1 MNQAQSEM
9 STSSKKRVTISQKVT
24 VVETLSLYDYSA
36 REIAASW
43 YDDEEMDRITQRCF
57 RVLQRMECG
66 GTKNGQKYCTRGLEG
81 HAPVASISK
90 KKNRSTAV
98 AAVLDSQAR
107 QWYEETMDVQA
118 ISDAYRRTT
127 ASCQMW
133 AHVVGNRDQ
142 QAVEAYLYEDEEED
156 EEIDAIATVS
166 SSVKSSSSHRGHSQA
181 AANKAASAA
190 GLLNQSC
197 ARAA

>member
-9 STSSKKRVTISQKVT
+9 STSSKKRVTISQRAT

-57 RVLQRMECG
+57 IVLKRMECG
-66 GTKNGQKYCTRGLEG
+66 TENGQKYCTRGLEG
-81 HAPVASISK
+81 HAAVASISK

-98 AAVLDSQAR
+98 AAVLDEQAR
-107 QWYEETMDVQA
+107 QWHEETMDVQS

-127 ASCQMW
+127 SSCQMW

-142 QAVEAYLYEDEEED
+142 KDVEAFLYEDEEKD
-156 EEIDAIATVS
+156 EEIDAIATI

-181 AANKAASAA
+181 AANTTASAA

>member
-1 MNQAQSEM
+1 MNQAQSAM
-9 STSSKKRVTISQKVT
+9 STSSKKRVTISQRVT

-66 GTKNGQKYCTRGLEG
+66 GTKNGKKHCIRGLEG
-81 HAPVASISK
+81 HGAVASISK
-90 KKNRSTAV
+90 KKNRSTAA
-98 AAVLDSQAR
+98 AAVLDEQAR
-107 QWYEETMDVQA
+107 QWYKETMDVQA
-118 ISDAYRRTT
+118 ISDAYKRTA

-133 AHVVGNRDQ
+133 ACVVGNRDQ

-166 SSVKSSSSHRGHSQA
+166 SVKSSSSHRGHSQEV
-181 AANKAASAA
+181 ANKAASAA